1 MLTFHHSFS
10 TRIFPFGG
18 SDSREANSRGSGLAS
33 TRRANSFRSLSAP
46 RPSPRGTTASNA
58 TGKRTAHAR

>member
-10 TRIFPFGG
+10 TRIFPFGDP
-18 SDSREANSRGSGLAS
+18 SSREAKGRAAGLSPWRRDYQSRG
-33 TRRANSFRSLSAP
+33 LSAP
-46 RPSPRGTTASNA
+46 KPSSRGTTSPAS